1 MDAATKKKIDDIW
14 LNSYEGAWCKAVAK
28 DDEAAAEKALQDEYD
43 AGYDF
48 SEMLARELAD
58 KMTKYLKNMDDLDD
72 YLRLLDA
79 EDPDLVEVFI
89 VRSCLY
95 DVLFDRLYGK

>member
-14 LNSYEGAWCKAVAK
+14 LNSYEGDWCKAVAK
-28 DDEAAAEKALQDEYD
+28 NDEAAAEKASQASFD
-43 AGYDF
+43 AGYF
-48 SEMLARELAD
+48 YMGMLSKELAD
-58 KMTKYLKNMDDLDD
+58 KMTEYLKNMDDLDD
-72 YLRLLDA
+72 YLRLLDE

-95 DVLFDRLYGK
+95 DVLFNKLNGK

>member
-28 DDEAAAEKALQDEYD
+28 DDEAAAEKALQEEYD
-43 AGYDF
+43 AGYF
-48 SEMLARELAD
+48 STEMLSKELAD
-58 KMTKYLKNMDDLDD
+58 KMTDYLKNLDDLDD

-79 EDPDLVEVFI
+79 ENPDLVEVFI

-95 DVLFDRLYGK
+95 DELFDRLYGK